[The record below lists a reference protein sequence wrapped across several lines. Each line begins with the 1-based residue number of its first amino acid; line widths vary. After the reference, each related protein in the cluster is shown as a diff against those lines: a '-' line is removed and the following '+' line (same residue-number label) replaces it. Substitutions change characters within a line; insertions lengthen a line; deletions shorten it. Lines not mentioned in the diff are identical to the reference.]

1 MKNKNQYKKIYEKG
15 ISLISLVIT
24 IIVLLILAG
33 VGIGTLTGDSGIIK
47 QAGDAKEK
55 AERKSILEQI
65 EVAFIS
71 LENNR
76 FETDKEKLEAL
87 RNKLEIPGAEYE
99 VSSKSMTIS
108 TKQGYKYTILADGE
122 LLEGNLVCL
131 DIADG
136 SIDLKS
142 NGYIQNNEPLVEYTG
157 KYIITGT
164 TTENVVR
171 IMEKGTYDITI
182 KDLDIKVSKEKQSSD
197 GRGYCAF
204 NANRGSNATGCY
216 VNLTLE
222 GNNYLYGSG
231 EASGLGFS
239 NATPNID
246 GITDGSTLTIQGE
259 GSLEAKGA
267 FYAAGI
273 GSGYSGWEVSA
284 GQVSNIIINS
294 GNIKTTGGTHGAGIG
309 SALHGKVNNI
319 IINGGNI
326 EAIGDSYGCGIGA
339 STLSSNSTVDNI
351 IINGGNIKAISGPY
365 GAGIGGGKN
374 ASGSGTIK
382 ITGGNIYATASTKK
396 NYEYAVIG
404 HGCEFVKIEGGTIRT
419 YTTVH
424 AGIYGGA
431 NVEITGGNLLLNGL
445 GDIGTLDEN
454 KNFVKSIATNG
465 ESDIYLTKIKL
476 TNAKGNEKVTEL
488 KTSDN
493 ILYGIK
499 DMYVAIDDENTADI
513 DETGMIYLYLPK
525 GSRTITLTADGKN
538 YSGTVETTEEGSV
551 STLSLK

>member
-1 MKNKNQYKKIYEKG
+1 MIKNKNRHKKIYEKG
-15 ISLISLVIT
+15 ITLISLVTTT
-24 IIVLLILAG
+24 IILLILAG
-33 VGIGTLTGDSGIIK
+33 VGIATLTGNSGIIK

-55 AERKSILEQI
+55 AERTSVLEQI

-71 LENNR
+71 LETNR

-99 VSSKSMTIS
+99 VGSKSMTII
-108 TKQGYKYTILADGE
+108 TKQGYKYTILFDGT

-136 SIDLKS
+136 SIDFKS

-171 IMEKGTYDITI
+171 VMEKGTYDITI
-182 KDLDIKVSKEKQSSD
+182 KDLDIKVSKEKESSD

-204 NANRGSNATGCY
+204 NANRGANAAGCY

-239 NATPNID
+239 NGTPNID

-294 GNIKTTGGTHGAGIG
+294 GNIKAIGGTHGAGIG
-309 SALHGKVNNI
+309 SGLYGKVNNI

-326 EAIGDSYGCGIGA
+326 EAIGDFYGSAIGA
-339 STLSSNSTVDNI
+339 TGAVDNI
-351 IINGGNIKAISGPY
+351 IINGGNIKAIGGNY
-365 GAGIGGGKN
+365 GAGIGGRSN
-374 ASGSGTIK
+374 SATGTLK
-382 ITGGNIYATASTKK
+382 ITGGNIDATASKVK
-396 NYEYAVIG
+396 GYEFSVIG
-404 HGCEFVKIEGGTIRT
+404 HGCGNVKIEGGTIKT
-419 YTTVH
+419 YSPVYS
-424 AGIYGGA
+424 GIYGGG
-431 NVEITGGNLLLNGL
+431 NVEVTGGNLLLHGL
-445 GDIGTLDEN
+445 GPIGTLDEN
-454 KNFVKSIATNG
+454 KNFINATVTNG
-465 ESDIYLTKIKL
+465 QSDIYLSKIKL
-476 TNAKGNEKVTEL
+476 INAKGNEKVTEL
-488 KTSDN
+488 KTSDS
-493 ILYGIK
+493 ISYGIK
-499 DMYVAIDDENTADI
+499 DMSVAEDDENTTDI
-513 DETGMIYLYLPK
+513 DEAGMIYLYLPK
-525 GSRTITLTADGKN
+525 GSRTITLKVDGKK

-551 STLSLK
+551 SILNFK

>member
-1 MKNKNQYKKIYEKG
+1 MIKNKNRHKKIYEKG
-15 ISLISLVIT
+15 ITLISLVTTT
-24 IIVLLILAG
+24 IILLILAG
-33 VGIGTLTGDSGIIK
+33 VGIATLTGNSGIIK

-55 AERKSILEQI
+55 AERTSVLEQI

-71 LENNR
+71 LETNR

-99 VSSKSMTIS
+99 VGSKSMTII
-108 TKQGYKYTILADGE
+108 TKQGYKYTILFDGT

-136 SIDLKS
+136 SIDFKS

-171 IMEKGTYDITI
+171 VMEKGTYDITI
-182 KDLDIKVSKEKQSSD
+182 KDLDIKVSKEKESSD

-239 NATPNID
+239 NGTPNID

-294 GNIKTTGGTHGAGIG
+294 GNIKAIGGTHGAGIG
-309 SALHGKVNNI
+309 SGLYGKVNNI

-326 EAIGDSYGCGIGA
+326 KAIG
-339 STLSSNSTVDNI
+339 
-351 IINGGNIKAISGPY
+351 GNY
-365 GAGIGGGKN
+365 GAGIGGRSN
-374 ASGSGTIK
+374 SATGTLK
-382 ITGGNIYATASTKK
+382 ITGGNIDATASKVK
-396 NYEYAVIG
+396 GYEFSVIG
-404 HGCEFVKIEGGTIRT
+404 HGCGNVKIEGGTIKT
-419 YTTVH
+419 YSPVYS
-424 AGIYGGA
+424 GIYGGG
-431 NVEITGGNLLLNGL
+431 NVEVTGGNLLLHGL
-445 GDIGTLDEN
+445 GPIGTLDEN
-454 KNFVKSIATNG
+454 KNFINATVTNG
-465 ESDIYLTKIKL
+465 QSDIYLSKIKL
-476 TNAKGNEKVTEL
+476 INAKGNEKVTEL
-488 KTSDN
+488 KTSDS
-493 ILYGIK
+493 ISYGIK
-499 DMYVAIDDENTADI
+499 DMSVAEDDENTTDI
-513 DETGMIYLYLPK
+513 DEAGMIYLYLPK
-525 GSRTITLTADGKN
+525 GSRTITLKVDGKN